1 MCKDPYACTGD
12 HCCRQTVAECPMGER
27 VASPMLSLELPEWI
41 GQFTPDMAELM
52 RSTTTLDAYSQ
63 FLESLGTTSRAPSL
77 AQQIGDYAW
86 AGSAVLIAIGLTCS
100 CLACY
105 YMGVINATHI
115 RKVVLGPARLLN
127 AYHADP
133 VTIFAS
139 GNMPRDKKRE
149 APLPPMRPA
158 HEIEEERKDNEACA
172 ALEDAWDIATLK
184 GMRHLVSKANDPDP
198 FQATL
203 LRFVGKNSDRES
215 EAMDCNDNV
224 QDGRERGAVCEVR
237 NSGWKH
243 IEDLRAAVQAAKFQD
258 ISESH
263 MKEAQA
269 LLAALVARTH
279 ELPSDRCVLD
289 PDGKGIKL
297 LPKGQQRAVWH
308 ITGDAYT
315 FEQGSSQGGDMGV
328 DISPPK
334 DLLGDAAVDD
344 ARPVCAQWA
353 KSSRCKAGR
362 DCPWRHCRPQAGDS
376 VRECILF
383 DDV

>member
-1 MCKDPYACTGD
+1 MQCVDQSTHEVDIRHVDEWDVCNTRQYRWKCPINYPVMCKDPYACTGD

-203 LRFVGKNSDRES
+203 LRFVGK
-215 EAMDCNDNV
+215 
-224 QDGRERGAVCEVR
+224 
-237 NSGWKH
+237 
-243 IEDLRAAVQAAKFQD
+243 
-258 ISESH
+258 
-263 MKEAQA
+263 
-269 LLAALVARTH
+269 
-279 ELPSDRCVLD
+279 
-289 PDGKGIKL
+289 
-297 LPKGQQRAVWH
+297 
-308 ITGDAYT
+308 
-315 FEQGSSQGGDMGV
+315 
-328 DISPPK
+328 
-334 DLLGDAAVDD
+334 
-344 ARPVCAQWA
+344 
-353 KSSRCKAGR
+353 
-362 DCPWRHCRPQAGDS
+362 
-376 VRECILF
+376 F
-383 DDV
+383 DKWLH